1 MGVIEK
7 EEYKNLKVNEIEH
20 LNKFNFK
27 IIVDKD
33 KGRSLISSTRIKRN
47 TLIEIS
53 PILLF
58 NENVSDRFYRLL

>member
-20 LNKFNFK
+20 LNRFNFK